1 MDTSPGGRGLKNG
14 FPEGEGSFGS
24 ATACCGRP
32 AAMLSPAGMPPSPLL
47 ALRDASVTFGG
58 RPTFAEISVALGK
71 GDRAC
76 LVGRN
81 GGGKSTLLKALAGLI
96 ELDAGTRFQQPGTR
110 IAYMPQEPVFDI
122 ALSATEFVAGG
133 LPADPAAG
141 ERRHLV
147 EAALDAVG
155 VTADRKLA
163 SLSGGEGRRLSLA
176 RAIVGAPDILL
187 LDEPTNHLDIPAIEW
202 LEAYLSAYAG
212 GLLIISHDRAFLKRL
227 SRRTLWLDRG
237 RLREHDEGYAAFEE
251 WSEGVIEAEAAEQ
264 ARADKRIASETLW
277 LREGISARRRRNQG
291 RVRRLAALRGE
302 RAQRITLRQA
312 KLGTAAAETGGRL
325 VIELEHVAKSFRGA
339 SVGEAGADVVI
350 ARDFSTRVLRGDRV
364 GLIGRNGAGKSTL
377 LGIMTGAITPDAGTV
392 RHGANLMPATFDQ
405 RRIALDPDASPWE
418 TLTGGGDTVFVQGR
432 PRHVASYLK
441 DFLFEDRQFKAKV
454 STLSGGER
462 NRLLLAKVLAQPSN
476 LLILDEPTNDL
487 DIETLDLL
495 EELLADY
502 DGTLLLVSH
511 DRDFLDRLVTG
522 VIAVEGGGAVDE
534 YVGGYSDYL
543 RQRRPPAAARPI
555 AKAQGK
561 PEERPPAAR
570 ADRLTFK
577 DKRELDTLPDRIAAL
592 EMEKAELEA
601 ALADP
606 GFYPR
611 DRAGFATATQRHR
624 DIGVA
629 LEAAEERWLALAE
642 RAESLARNGA

>member
-1 MDTSPGGRGLKNG
+1 
-14 FPEGEGSFGS
+14 
-24 ATACCGRP
+24 
-32 AAMLSPAGMPPSPLL
+32 MPPAPLL
-47 ALRDASVTFGG
+47 ALRAASVTFGG
-58 RPTFAEISVALGK
+58 RPTFADISVALGK

-96 ELDAGTRFQQPGTR
+96 DIDSGARFQQPGSR
-110 IAYMPQEPVFDI
+110 VAYMPQEPVFDPTLT
-122 ALSATEFVAGG
+122 AAAFVAQA
-133 LPADPAAG
+133 LPATSGD
-141 ERRHLV
+141 ETSHLV
-147 EAALDAVG
+147 EAMLDAVG
-155 VTADRKLA
+155 VKPARQLTN
-163 SLSGGEGRRLSLA
+163 LSGGEGRRVSLA
-176 RAIVGAPDILL
+176 RALVGAPDILL
-187 LDEPTNHLDIPAIEW
+187 LDEPTNHLDLPAIEW
-202 LEAYLSAYAG
+202 LEEHLAAYG
-212 GLLIISHDRAFLKRL
+212 GGMLMISHDRAFLTRL

-237 RLREHDEGYAAFEE
+237 RLREHDEGYASFDA
-251 WSEGVIEAEAAEQ
+251 WSEEIIAAEAAEQ

-291 RVRRLAALRGE
+291 RVRRLAEMRGE
-302 RAQRITLRQA
+302 RARRVAVRQA
-312 KLGTAAAETGGRL
+312 KLGSAAAEAGGRL
-325 VIELEHVAKSFRGA
+325 VVELAHVAKSFPAAGGGDDGGTDG
-339 SVGEAGADVVI
+339 GEIVV

-377 LGIMTGAITPDAGTV
+377 LGIMTGAIPPDSGSV
-392 RHGANLMPATFDQ
+392 RQGANLKPAIFDQ
-405 RRIALDPDASPWE
+405 RRIALDPDASPWT
-418 TLTGGGDTVFVQGR
+418 TLAGDGDTVFVQER

-522 VIAVEGGGAVDE
+522 VIVVEGNGVIDE

-543 RQRRPPAAARPI
+543 RQRRPPPGVRPGAAKPAIKAAA
-555 AKAQGK
+555 K
-561 PEERPPAAR
+561 PGAR
-570 ADRLTFK
+570 AAGSSPERMSFK
-577 DKRELDTLPDRIAAL
+577 ERRELDSLPGTIAAL
-592 EMEKAELEA
+592 EAEKATLEA
-601 ALADP
+601 SLADP
-606 GFYPR
+606 AFYPR
-611 DRAGFATATQRHR
+611 DRAGFEAASQRHR
-624 DIGVA
+624 EVIAA
-629 LEAAEERWLALAE
+629 LEGAEERWLSLAE
-642 RAESLARNGA
+642 RAETLARGAS

>member
-1 MDTSPGGRGLKNG
+1 
-14 FPEGEGSFGS
+14 
-24 ATACCGRP
+24 
-32 AAMLSPAGMPPSPLL
+32 MPPSPLL

-58 RPTFAEISVALGK
+58 RPTFAGISVALGK

-110 IAYMPQEPVFDI
+110 VAYMPQEPVFDPDLT
-122 ALSATEFVAGG
+122 ASAFVARG
-133 LPADPAAG
+133 LPRTTD
-141 ERRHLV
+141 ETSHLV
-147 EAALDAVG
+147 EAMLDAVG
-155 VTADRKLA
+155 VPTMRQLTN
-163 SLSGGEGRRLSLA
+163 LSGGEGRRVSLA
-176 RAIVGAPDILL
+176 RALIGQPDILL
-187 LDEPTNHLDIPAIEW
+187 LDEPTNHLDLPAIEW
-202 LEAYLSAYAG
+202 LEAHLAAYGG
-212 GLLIISHDRAFLKRL
+212 GLLMISHDRAFLTRL

-237 RLREHDEGYAAFEE
+237 RLREHDEGYAGFES
-251 WSEGVIEAEAAEQ
+251 WSEEILAAEAAEQ

-291 RVRRLAALRGE
+291 RVRRLAAMREE
-302 RAQRITLRQA
+302 RRQRVGLRQA
-312 KLGTAAAETGGRL
+312 KLGNAAAEAGGRL
-325 VIELEHVAKSFRGA
+325 VIELANVAKSFG
-339 SVGEAGADVVI
+339 SDEGEIVI

-377 LGIMTGAITPDAGTV
+377 LGIMTGAILPDSGTV
-392 RHGANLMPATFDQ
+392 RHGANLKPAIFDQ
-405 RRIALDPDASPWE
+405 RRIALDPEASPWT
-418 TLTGGGDTVFVQGR
+418 TLAGEGDTVLIQDR

-462 NRLLLAKVLAQPSN
+462 NRLLLAKVLAEPSN

-522 VIAVEGGGAVDE
+522 VVVVEGDGRIDE
-534 YVGGYSDYL
+534 YVGGYSDYV
-543 RQRRPPAAARPI
+543 RQRRKPPAKPV
-555 AKAQGK
+555 AKAAAK
-561 PEERPPAAR
+561 PGAKPTARGGTLPERMS
-570 ADRLTFK
+570 FK
-577 DKRELDTLPDRIAAL
+577 ERRELETLPGTIAAL
-592 EMEKAELEA
+592 EAEKAALEA
-601 ALADP
+601 KLADP
-606 GFYPR
+606 AFYPK
-611 DRAGFATATQRHR
+611 DRAGFEAASVHHR
-624 DIGVA
+624 EVIAA
-629 LEAAEERWLALAE
+629 LTVAEERWLALAE
-642 RAESLARNGA
+642 RAETLARGAS

>member
-1 MDTSPGGRGLKNG
+1 
-14 FPEGEGSFGS
+14 
-24 ATACCGRP
+24 
-32 AAMLSPAGMPPSPLL
+32 MPPSPLL
-47 ALRDASVTFGG
+47 ALRNASVTFGG

-96 ELDAGTRFQQPGTR
+96 ELDAGSRFQQPGTR
-110 IAYMPQEPVFDI
+110 VAYMPQEPVFDPDLT
-122 ALSATEFVAGG
+122 AAAFVARG
-133 LPADPAAG
+133 LPSSGG
-141 ERRHLV
+141 ESAHLV
-147 EAALDAVG
+147 EATLDAVG
-155 VTADRKLA
+155 VPAARQLTN
-163 SLSGGEGRRLSLA
+163 LSGGEGRRISLA
-176 RAIVGAPDILL
+176 RALVGGPDILL
-187 LDEPTNHLDIPAIEW
+187 LDEPTNHLDLPAIEW
-202 LEAYLSAYAG
+202 LETHLAAYGG
-212 GLLIISHDRAFLKRL
+212 GLLMISHDRAFLTRL

-237 RLREHDEGYAAFEE
+237 RLREHDEGYASFET
-251 WSEGVIEAEAAEQ
+251 WSEEILAAEAAEQ

-291 RVRRLAALRGE
+291 RVRRLAAMRDE
-302 RAQRITLRQA
+302 RRQRVTLRQA
-312 KLGTAAAETGGRL
+312 NLGSAAAEAGGRL
-325 VIELEHVAKSFRGA
+325 VIELAHVGKSFRGPDG
-339 SVGEAGADVVI
+339 SGEGEIVI

-377 LGIMTGAITPDAGTV
+377 LGIMTGAIPPDRGTV
-392 RHGANLMPATFDQ
+392 RHGANLKPAVFDQ
-405 RRIALDPDASPWE
+405 RRIALDPDATPWT
-418 TLTGGGDTVFVQGR
+418 TLAGDGDTVLVQER

-441 DFLFEDRQFKAKV
+441 DFLFEDRQFKAKI

-522 VIAVEGGGAVDE
+522 VIVVEGNGAIDE

-543 RQRRPPAAARPI
+543 RQRRPPPAAKPVAKAAA
-555 AKAQGK
+555 K
-561 PEERPPAAR
+561 PSGRGGTAPERMS
-570 ADRLTFK
+570 FK
-577 DKRELDTLPDRIAAL
+577 ERRELDTLPGTIAAL
-592 EMEKAELEA
+592 EAEKARLEA
-601 ALADP
+601 SLADP
-606 GFYPR
+606 AFYPR
-611 DRAGFATATQRHR
+611 DRAGFEVASARHR
-624 DIGVA
+624 EVIAA

-642 RAESLARNGA
+642 RAETLARGAS

>member
-1 MDTSPGGRGLKNG
+1 
-14 FPEGEGSFGS
+14 
-24 ATACCGRP
+24 
-32 AAMLSPAGMPPSPLL
+32 
-47 ALRDASVTFGG
+47 LREASVTFGG
-58 RPTFAEISVALGK
+58 RPTFTDISLALGK

-96 ELDAGTRFQQPGTR
+96 DLDAGARFQQPGTHV
-110 IAYMPQEPVFDI
+110 AYMPQEPAFDP
-122 ALSATEFVAGG
+122 ALSAAAFVAGG
-133 LPADPAAG
+133 LPPDPAEG
-141 ERRHLV
+141 ERSHRV
-147 EAALDAVG
+147 VAALDAVD
-155 VTADRKLA
+155 VAPNRRLA
-163 SLSGGEGRRLSLA
+163 NLSGGEGRRVSLA
-176 RAIVGAPDILL
+176 RALVGEPDILL

-202 LEAYLSAYAG
+202 LEEHLAAYAG

-237 RLREHDEGYAAFEE
+237 RLREHDQGYADFEA
-251 WSEGVIEAEAAEQ
+251 WSEDIIAAEAAEQ

-291 RVRRLAALRGE
+291 RVRRLAELRDE
-302 RAQRITLRQA
+302 RAQRVTLRQA
-312 KLGTAAAETGGRL
+312 KLGNAAAETGGRL
-325 VIELEHVAKSFRGA
+325 VLELSHVAKSFDSDA
-339 SVGEAGADVVI
+339 GEVVI

-377 LGIMTGAITPDAGTV
+377 LGIMTGAIAPDGGTV
-392 RHGANLMPATFDQ
+392 RQGANLLPAIFDQ
-405 RRIALDPDASPWE
+405 NRIALDPEASPWN
-418 TLTGGGDTVFVQGR
+418 TLAGSGDTVLVQDR

-462 NRLLLAKVLAQPSN
+462 NRLLLAKVLAQQSN

-522 VIAVEGGGAVDE
+522 VIVVEGDGVIDE
-534 YVGGYSDYL
+534 YVGGYSDYV
-543 RQRRPPAAARPI
+543 RQRRPPAAARPG
-555 AKAQGK
+555 AKTAVKANGRA
-561 PEERPPAAR
+561 PAPPSERMS
-570 ADRLTFK
+570 FK
-577 DKRELDTLPDRIAAL
+577 ERRELESLPGTIAAL
-592 EMEKAELEA
+592 EAEKAKLET

-606 GFYPR
+606 AFYPSG
-611 DRAGFATATQRHR
+611 RAGFEAASVRHR
-624 DIGVA
+624 EVIAA
-629 LEAAEERWLALAE
+629 LEAAEERWLTLAE
-642 RAESLARNGA
+642 RAETLARGNA